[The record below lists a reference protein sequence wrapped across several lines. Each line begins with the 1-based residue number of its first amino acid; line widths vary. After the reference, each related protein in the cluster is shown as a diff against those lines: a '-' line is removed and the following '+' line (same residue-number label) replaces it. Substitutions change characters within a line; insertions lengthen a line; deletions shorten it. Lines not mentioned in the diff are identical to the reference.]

1 MNETEF
7 IEPIETIAIVGMS
20 GRFPGAANVNE
31 FWENL
36 KNGKESV
43 SFFSE
48 EELRESGV
56 ESRQLSNPNYV
67 KAKAFVE
74 DIDKFDAAFFGY
86 SPREAALMDPQH
98 RFFLESAWEALEDGG
113 CNPEKYDGAIGLFAG
128 VSLNSYLM
136 LNLLSDSDLLHND
149 GILQTSLPNRTDHLT
164 TRVAYK
170 LNLKGPAV
178 TIQTACSTSL
188 VAVHLACQSLLNYQ
202 SDLALA
208 GGVTI
213 GVPNKSGYMFQE
225 GGVLSPDGH
234 CRAFDASANG
244 TTVGN
249 GVGIVLLKRLSEALE
264 DGDRIYAVIKG
275 SAINNDGANKVGFTA
290 PSVEGQIEVITTAL
304 QVADVEADSISYI
317 ETHGTGTSLGDPIE
331 MQALSS
337 AFRHGKNKSCALG
350 SVKTNVGHLD
360 VAAGVTG
367 LIKTVLALKNKQIP
381 PSLNFSQPNPHID
394 FENSGFYVNT
404 ELKDWERN
412 GVPRRA
418 GVSSF
423 GIGGTNAHVVLEE
436 FQPENKAVNGKPYHL
451 ILLSAQTQG
460 ALEKATSNLSDFLK
474 TTENPDMA
482 NVAYTLQTGRK
493 HFKYR
498 RSFACADREE
508 ALFLLEKLDPK
519 KVSTGLQEPKPRPVV
534 FMFTGQGAQY
544 AGMGAEL
551 YKNEKVFRE
560 TLDHCASYLEPK
572 LNVDI
577 RELLFAGD
585 EMREAADAQLSR
597 TQLTQPALFIIE
609 YALAKQLEHW
619 NIKPDEMIGHSI
631 GEYVAACLAGVFTLE
646 DCLDLVALR
655 GRLMQSVEK
664 GSMLSV
670 SLSEEEILPYLN
682 EELSLS
688 AVNSPNLCVVG
699 GTDAE
704 IEKLRDRLNEDA
716 VDCRILKTSHA
727 FHSKMMEPIL
737 DAFKEAV
744 ANVKRAKPAL
754 SFVSNVTGKRITE
767 DEAVSPQYWANHLRN
782 TVRFSEG
789 IVNFFD
795 DPDTIL
801 LEVGPGQTLMTI
813 ARWHPQKGTGQ
824 KVLTTLPQ
832 PNERGKDLDFLLG
845 AIGRL
850 WLLGIEPDWN
860 NLNESEKPQKIS
872 LPTYPFDKQSYW
884 INPRRQS
891 GKFQSDED
899 LLKKKEDL
907 SDWLYVASWYR
918 TATARHLTNQKPE
931 GKTIL
936 CFVPENLAGEQI
948 SDELAENGA
957 NIIKIFT
964 GEHFSAQTDGNYRV
978 NPDSK
983 EDFTWLL
990 QDLSKKGVSFST
1002 ILYGWAITSAGD
1014 GSELNTGINFYA
1026 PLYLIQTLGE
1036 INPSESVEMIFVT
1049 NEMNPV
1055 TGAENIS
1062 PSKSLLLSFGKV
1074 APMEY
1079 PDLKIRN
1086 LDFSLENAGE
1096 EFSRNDLN
1104 ALINEVSGDYDE
1116 KIVAYRHGYRWLQK
1130 FEAQKMPPPLIDR
1143 SRLKQNGV
1151 YLITG
1156 GLGGV
1161 GLTLAKYL
1169 AESVKASLILVGR
1182 TPFPARDEWTN
1193 ILSGSA
1199 DNKFVK
1205 QIEKI
1210 IELENLGGR
1219 VLPVSANIA
1228 DLESMT
1234 KAIDAAV
1241 EQFGHIDGVVHC
1253 AGIPAG
1259 GMIQLKE
1266 KSVVDAVFEPKV
1278 QGTTVIERLFHDK
1291 HLDFLAICSSRNAI
1305 IGGFGQI
1312 DYCAANNFCDA
1323 FAYYYAKRYDTF
1335 AVSVNWDAWQEVGM
1349 LVDTAASYGV
1359 RENGNLNG
1367 NSGETKKAAKPAVHP
1382 LLGSVLDETADAVS
1396 FISEHNI
1403 NTQWVLDE
1411 HRIGSNPVIPGVT
1424 YLEMA
1429 RAAME
1434 YKEGETPIKISE
1446 VYFIT
1451 PVSMKDDEARFLKFS
1466 MEKENGV
1473 YNFTVL
1479 SCKDDYEDENTEWRD
1494 HIVGKVEVVQE
1505 ENAAQHDLKEIINK
1519 CSFEQLSS
1527 DQHELDPD
1535 LGARWQN
1542 IKKAFLGKD
1551 EYLVH
1556 FELSSEFADDLKTYK
1571 LHPSLL
1577 DRAAGTGMLYLDLD
1591 AVYLPFSYKNLLY
1604 RKPLTESIYA
1614 HIIQTEPYKK
1624 GMETVTFDVII
1635 TDDAG
1640 DELVRIEEFSEKRIN
1655 DLSEKIKTIAKEGS
1669 TIARKTAP
1677 EKNGSNF
1684 YAESLQEGI
1693 SPHEGADVFGR
1704 ILTHFELPQI
1714 IVSTRDLNA
1723 SIEKANNFTQ
1733 EAVAL
1738 EIEKINKTNAILQ
1751 PRPSIATEYIAPRN
1765 KTEEKLAAI
1774 MSELLGISEIGV
1786 EDNFFELGGDSVLGI
1801 QIIAK
1806 AKKVGMQITPQQVF
1820 QHPTIAELASIVSE
1834 SSAVEEP
1841 ETFTS
1846 EFELVDFDASELD
1859 SIASMIAQEN

>member
-1 MNETEF
+1 MNENELTEQ
-7 IEPIETIAIVGMS
+7 IETIAIVGMS
-20 GRFPGAANVNE
+20 GRFPGAGNINE

-36 KNGKESV
+36 KIGKESV
-43 SFFSE
+43 SFFSD
-48 EELRESGV
+48 EELLQNGV
-56 ESRQLSNPNYV
+56 ESPQFSNPNYV

-98 RFFLESAWEALEDGG
+98 RFFLETAWEALEDSGH
-113 CNPEKYDGAIGLFAG
+113 NPETYNGAIGLFAG

-136 LNLLSDSDLLHND
+136 LNLLSDPNLLKND

-170 LNLKGPAV
+170 LNLKGPAI

-213 GVPNKSGYMFQE
+213 GVPNKSGYVFQE

-234 CRAFDASANG
+234 CRAFDESANG

-249 GVGIVLLKRLSEALE
+249 GVGVVVLKRLSEAIA
-264 DGDRIYAVIKG
+264 DGDQIYALIKG
-275 SAINNDGANKVGFTA
+275 SAVNNDGANKVGFTA

-304 QVADVEADSISYI
+304 QVADVEPDSISYI

-331 MQALSS
+331 IQALSA
-337 AFRHGKNKSCALG
+337 AFRHNKNKTCALG
-350 SVKTNVGHLD
+350 SVKTNIGHLD

-394 FENSGFYVNT
+394 FENNCFYVNT
-404 ELKDWERN
+404 ELKEWKRN

-423 GIGGTNAHVVLEE
+423 GIGGTNAHIVLEE
-436 FQPENKAVNGKPYHL
+436 FQPENKTSSGKPYHL

-460 ALEKATSNLSDFLK
+460 ALEKATSNLGEFLK
-474 TTENPDMA
+474 TAESSVMES
-482 NVAYTLQTGRK
+482 VAYTLQTGRK

-498 RSFACADREE
+498 RTFACADREE

-534 FMFTGQGAQY
+534 FMFTGQGSQY
-544 AGMGAEL
+544 AGMGAQL
-551 YKNEKVFRE
+551 YKNERVFRE
-560 TLDHCASYLEPK
+560 TVDKCALHINSK
-572 LNVDI
+572 LNLDI
-577 RELLFAGD
+577 RDLLFAED
-585 EMREAADAQLSR
+585 EMRETADEQLSR

-609 YALAKQLEHW
+609 YALAKQLEFW
-619 NIKPDEMIGHSI
+619 NILPKAMIGHSI
-631 GEYVAACLAGVFTLE
+631 GEYVAACLSGVFSLE

-655 GRLMQSVEK
+655 GQLMQNVEK

-670 SLSEEEILPYLN
+670 SLSEEEITSYLN
-682 EELSLS
+682 ENLSLS

-699 GTDAE
+699 GTDSE
-704 IEKLRDRLNEDA
+704 IEQLKNKLVENQ

-727 FHSKMMEPIL
+727 FHSQMMEPIL
-737 DAFKEAV
+737 DTFKAAV
-744 ANVKRAKPAL
+744 ANVKRFKPAL
-754 SFVSNVTGKRITE
+754 PFVSNVTGNWISE
-767 DEAVSPQYWANHLRN
+767 EEAVSPQYWANHLRN
-782 TVRFSEG
+782 TVRFNEG
-789 IVNFFD
+789 IINFFD
-795 DPDTIL
+795 DPDTVL
-801 LEVGPGQTLMTI
+801 LEIGPGQTLMTI

-832 PNERGKDLDFLLG
+832 PNERGTDLDFFLG
-845 AIGRL
+845 TIGRL
-850 WLLGIEPDWN
+850 WLLGIEADWEK
-860 NLNESEKPQKIS
+860 LYESEKPQKIS

-884 INPRRQS
+884 INPSRQNA
-891 GKFQSDED
+891 KFQSDED

-907 SDWLYVASWYR
+907 SDWLYVPSWYR
-918 TATARHLTNQKPE
+918 TATAGNSTIQKLE
-931 GKTIL
+931 GKNIL
-936 CFVPENLAGEQI
+936 CFVTENRAGEQI
-948 SDELAENGA
+948 SNEFSAIGA
-957 NIIKIFT
+957 NIIKIFA
-964 GEHFSAQTDGNYRV
+964 GESFASESGEIYRV
-978 NPDSK
+978 NPENK
-983 EDFTWLL
+983 EDFDRLFTE
-990 QDLSKKGVSFST
+990 LSQKSVSFSK
-1002 ILYGWAITSAGD
+1002 ILYGWGLDNSSKDSQVNLTV
-1014 GSELNTGINFYA
+1014 NFYA
-1026 PLYLIQTLGE
+1026 PLYFIKSLGE
-1036 INPSESVEMIFVT
+1036 INPSDNIEITFIT

-1055 TGAENIS
+1055 TGAENIL
-1062 PSKSLLLSFGKV
+1062 PDKSLLLSFGKV
-1074 APMEY
+1074 ATMEY

-1086 LDFSLENAGE
+1086 LDFSLENVEIG
-1096 EFSRNDLN
+1096 FSKKDLN
-1104 ALINEVSGDYDE
+1104 ALKTEVTGLFDE
-1116 KIVAYRHGYRWLQK
+1116 KMVAYRNGYRWLQK
-1130 FEAQKMPPPLIDR
+1130 FESQPLPPPMPDK

-1169 AESVKASLILVGR
+1169 AESVNASLILIGR
-1182 TPFPARDEWTN
+1182 TQFPAREEWTN
-1193 ILSGSA
+1193 ILSVSA
-1199 DNKFVK
+1199 DKKLVK
-1205 QIEKI
+1205 QIKKI
-1210 IELENLGGR
+1210 KEIEHLGGK
-1219 VLPVSANIA
+1219 VLPLSANIA
-1228 DLESMT
+1228 DLESMK
-1234 KAIDAAV
+1234 KAVASSV
-1241 EQFGHIDGVVHC
+1241 EHFGRIDGVVHC
-1253 AGIPAG
+1253 AGVPAG

-1266 KSVVDAVFEPKV
+1266 KTVADAVLEPKV
-1278 QGTTVIERLFHDK
+1278 QGTTVIEKIFHDK
-1291 HLDFLAICSSRNAI
+1291 NLDFLAICSSRNAI

-1323 FAYYYAKRYDTF
+1323 FAHYYSKRYDTF
-1335 AVSVNWDAWQEVGM
+1335 AFSINWDAWQEVGM
-1349 LVDTAASYGV
+1349 LVDTAAGYGV
-1359 RENGNLNG
+1359 KEIGNNGNLNG
-1367 NSGETKKAAKPAVHP
+1367 TNQSPKAVVHP
-1382 LLGSVLDETADAVS
+1382 LLGSVFSETETSVS

-1429 RAAME
+1429 RAAIE
-1434 YKEGETPIKISE
+1434 YKEGEKPIKISE

-1451 PVSMKDDEARFLKFS
+1451 PVSMKDDETRFLKFS
-1466 MEKENGV
+1466 MEKEKGV

-1479 SCKDDYEDENTEWRD
+1479 STKDNYDDENAEWRD
-1494 HIVGKVEVVQE
+1494 HIVGKVESIAETAATQHNLQE
-1505 ENAAQHDLKEIINK
+1505 IIDKCNLDRLNGDQHD
-1519 CSFEQLSS
+1519 
-1527 DQHELDPD
+1527 LDPD

-1551 EYLVH
+1551 EYLVQ
-1556 FELSSEFADDLKTYK
+1556 FELNSEFAEDLKTYK

-1591 AVYLPFSYKNLLY
+1591 AVYLPFSYKNLIY
-1604 RKPLTESIYA
+1604 RKPLTENIFA
-1614 HIIQTEPYKK
+1614 HIIQTEPYQT

-1635 TDDAG
+1635 TDESG
-1640 DELVRIEEFSEKRIN
+1640 DELVKIEEFSEKRIN
-1655 DLSEKIKTIAKEGS
+1655 NLSEKIKTIAKEGS
-1669 TIARKTAP
+1669 TIARKSEP
-1677 EKNGSNF
+1677 QKNGSNF

-1693 SPHEGADVFGR
+1693 SPHEGAEVFGR
-1704 ILTHFELPQI
+1704 ILTHFDMPQI

-1723 SIEKANNFTQ
+1723 SIEKASKFTQ

-1738 EIEKINKTNAILQ
+1738 EIDKIKTNAILQ
-1751 PRPSIATEYIAPRN
+1751 PRPSISTEYLAPRN
-1765 KTEEKLAAI
+1765 ETEEKLASI

-1786 EDNFFELGGDSVLGI
+1786 EDNFFELGGDSVLSI
-1801 QIIAK
+1801 QIISK

-1820 QHPTIAELASIVSE
+1820 QYPTIAALASVLYT
-1834 SSAVEEP
+1834 SSAEEEP
-1841 ETFTS
+1841 ETFTT
-1846 EFELVDFDASELD
+1846 EFELVDFDAGELE